1 MQPSSRMPPSVIH
14 PKKAGDWR
22 FGFIVVCVVPRVAGC
37 SAWHVAW
44 GSREHAKQGRLQTTL
59 PQALRAGAL
68 VSLRRGAP
76 WPPEKAALRRFLEAK
91 DPWICGNLFATH
103 RL

>member
-44 GSREHAKQGRLQTTL
+44 GSRARKARTPSNHFAASAARRSACFAAARGTL
-59 PQALRAGAL
+59 AARESSA
-68 VSLRRGAP
+68 
-76 WPPEKAALRRFLEAK
+76 AALPRGKRSMDL
-91 DPWICGNLFATH
+91 W
-103 RL
+103 